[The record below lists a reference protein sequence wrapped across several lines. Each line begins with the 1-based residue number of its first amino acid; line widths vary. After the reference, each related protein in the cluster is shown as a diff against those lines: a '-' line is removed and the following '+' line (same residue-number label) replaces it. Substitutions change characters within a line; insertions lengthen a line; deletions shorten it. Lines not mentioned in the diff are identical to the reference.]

1 MTDQSVPQP
10 PNADPGN
17 VTGTVSGAVPPPVTN
32 VTDQAQAQ
40 QPQATPTQPAPPIAE
55 THTTV
60 TLDGVEQTIGEAL
73 TLLGTR
79 NSLVQQ
85 VEAYIQTY
93 GRDAGDWLHR
103 IVDAVIGA
111 LPSS

>member
-10 PNADPGN
+10 PQAPPQPDPASAWQAGLPAAQSN
-17 VTGTVSGAVPPPVTN
+17 LQAGLEPPPPT
-32 VTDQAQAQ
+32 A
-40 QPQATPTQPAPPIAE
+40 PTQPAPPIAE